1 MVFGALGDCVWTAWL
16 LRGVLFATGVLLIR
30 SPAARPCDAA
40 DCFHKGSSPSLLLL
54 PAIVLS
60 PADEV
65 LAPSSAIEIGI
76 RSDPDT
82 AVSLETGRDT
92 RGDMCPALLSGGSA

>member
-1 MVFGALGDCVWTAWL
+1 MVLGALGDWSRIEWL
-16 LRGVLFATGVLLIR
+16 LDGALCAVGLLITR
-30 SPAARPCDAA
+30 SLEPNIVHR
-40 DCFHKGSSPSLLLL
+40 GTSPFLLLL
-54 PAIVLS
+54 PAMLLL

-82 AVSLETGRDT
+82 AVSLE
-92 RGDMCPALLSGGSA
+92 RG